1 MEGDTTPQRPVD
13 AAPADP
19 LADPVG
25 WREHEPFVRALLRRL
40 VADRDLVD
48 DLAQET
54 WLAAARHSAA
64 AIFLKRAWLGTVA
77 RNFALQS
84 LRGRQRRLA
93 REAAVARPIAEG
105 GGDATGDA
113 DPAQRQRLLA
123 IVAALQEPY
132 ATVLRLRF
140 FDDLPPTLIA
150 ERLALPVETVRTRL
164 KRALAQV
171 RGQLQQQQQP
181 PKQ

>member
-1 MEGDTTPQRPVD
+1 MEVDTKPERPPD
-13 AAPADP
+13 AKPAAPPADP
-19 LADPVG
+19 LG

-64 AIFLKRAWLGTVA
+64 SIFLKRAWLGTVA

-84 LRGRQRRLA
+84 LRGRQRRLT

-105 GGDATGDA
+105 GGDALIDA
-113 DPAQRQRLLA
+113 EPEQRRRLLS
-123 IVAALQEPY
+123 IVAALPEPY

-140 FDDLPPTLIA
+140 CDDLPPTLIA

-171 RGQLQQQQQP
+171 RAQLQQP
-181 PKQ
+181 RS

>member
-1 MEGDTTPQRPVD
+1 MEADTEPESPD
-13 AAPADP
+13 ADP
-19 LADPVG
+19 LG

-105 GGDATGDA
+105 GGDLTSAA

-123 IVAALQEPY
+123 IVAALPDPY

-171 RGQLQQQQQP
+171 RVQLQQP
-181 PKQ
+181 RS